1 MPKVKPSPEDSR
13 RFVTAFARGLSVIEA
28 FGPDNRSMTV
38 ADVAAR
44 TGHDR
49 AVVRRLLLTLVEL
62 GFANVH
68 QKRFELSTR
77 VLRLAYSFLSSAG
90 LGVSLQPFLD
100 DLARSI
106 KETVSVSVLDQSE
119 TVFIGR
125 SDVPGRR
132 LSYVVTTGMR
142 LPAFTSASGR
152 VLLAHQPVDKVRRL
166 ISRTK
171 ITRLTRRTV
180 VNKVEILKLID
191 AAKRDGHSINREEI
205 EDGLVSVAVP
215 VLNRTGIVVAAL
227 NASTGSE
234 PASDQRLLGTVLPR
248 LKSTATELS
257 SMLP

>member
-1 MPKVKPSPEDSR
+1 MPIVKPSPQDSR
-13 RFVTAFARGLSVIEA
+13 RFVTAFARGLRVIEA

-152 VLLAHQPVDKVRRL
+152 VLLAHQPIDKVRRL

-215 VLNRTGIVVAAL
+215 VLNRAGIVVAAL